1 MIHLNQAMDCKR
13 MPEVMHTG
21 ALVVPLKRDAATVE
35 HLAEELVHGIG
46 MDISSI
52 RLYEEGTLRGLY
64 SSNGHPVSVRY
75 VLLKHIAKSLADGD
89 DTLCSVL
96 GLSEVDVSLLKV
108 YVFIDHRQC
117 LRDSGTCS
125 LEHS

>member
-1 MIHLNQAMDCKR
+1 

-21 ALVVPLKRDAATVE
+21 ALVVSLKRDAATVE
-35 HLAEELVHGIG
+35 HLAEELVYGIG
-46 MDISSI
+46 MEISSI
-52 RLYEEGTLRGLY
+52 RLYEEGTLRALY

-75 VLLKHIAKSLADGD
+75 VLMKHIAKSLADGD

-117 LRDSGTCS
+117 LRDAGTCS
-125 LEHS
+125 VEHS